1 MILIKTSNYKKGG
14 ISVTKENRKKEDY
27 IKVEKER
34 ISAFEP
40 PTFIMGMILS
50 VLSAI
55 ICMQIIAKVGVT
67 PNTSIIGAIVAMVI
81 SRVPIQSFSKFRSL
95 ERQNLIQTTVSA
107 AGFSAANCGFLA
119 VSVFFVLGE
128 TSFIMPMAIGSLIG
142 VVISIFVVGTIYDSS
157 IFPAEAAWPP
167 GVATAQAIQAGDEGG
182 SKAKRLLQGLVLGAA
197 GSHFGLPAAGIGIV
211 FIANIFSMIALGVG
225 LVIRG
230 YSNILFNGL
239 DLGQTYIPHGIMIG
253 AGIMAL
259 LQSVKSI
266 LGSNKNVEDKPANYT
281 QSNKS
286 TKKNLGVG
294 VGLYL
299 IGAIILAVISGIVSE
314 MSIGKFILWLVW
326 ATFSSIA
333 AMLLVGMAA
342 MQSGWFPGFAITTI
356 FMTIGIFFKFPIVP
370 LALLTGYVS
379 SVGPCFAD
387 MGYDLKT
394 GWILRGN
401 GEDKEYELYGRKQQV
416 IIEIFGGIVGIIVVI
431 LTMNIY
437 FDSNLIPPVSRVFAT
452 TVSAGAD
459 MALMR
464 TLLIWAIPGA
474 ILQLVFGPQKMVGVL
489 FATGLLIDN
498 PIYGVGVLVAVVVR
512 MIFGTEFMEIRDAG
526 LIAGDGLYGFFSA
539 LIKAL
544 V

>member
-1 MILIKTSNYKKGG
+1 MKDQNKDAYVKIP
-14 ISVTKENRKKEDY
+14 
-27 IKVEKER
+27 KER

-40 PTFIMGMILS
+40 QTFILGMVLS

-81 SRVPIQSFSKFRSL
+81 ARVPIQSFLKFRSL

-119 VSVFFVLGE
+119 VSIFFILGE
-128 TSFIMPMAIGSLIG
+128 TSFIMPMAIGSLVG

-182 SKAKRLLQGLVLGAA
+182 SKAKRLLQGLLLGAV

-211 FIANIFSMIALGVG
+211 FIANLFSMIALGVG
-225 LVIRG
+225 LVLRG
-230 YSNILFNGL
+230 YSTAIFGL
-239 DLGQTYIPHGIMIG
+239 DIGATYIPHGVMIG
-253 AGIMAL
+253 AGVMAL
-259 LQSVKSI
+259 LQSLKSI
-266 LGSNKNVEDKPANYT
+266 FGSGKKTEDKAVNYT
-281 QSNKS
+281 QSDEN
-286 TKKNLGVG
+286 TKKNLGIG
-294 VGLYL
+294 VGLFL
-299 IGAIILAVISGIVSE
+299 LGALLLAIVSGIITE
-314 MSIGKFILWLVW
+314 MSIGKFILWLIW

-356 FMTIGIFFKFPIVP
+356 FMTIGIFFKFPVIP
-370 LALLTGYVS
+370 LALLTGYVT

-394 GWILRGN
+394 GWILRGE

-416 IIEIFGGIVGIIVVI
+416 IIEIIGGIIGILVVVF
-431 LTMNIY
+431 TMNIY
-437 FDSNLIPPVSRVFAT
+437 FDSGLMPPVSQVFAT

-459 MALMR
+459 AELMK
-464 TLLIWAIPGA
+464 TLLVWAVPGA
-474 ILQLVFGPQKMVGVL
+474 ILQLIFGPKKMVGVL
-489 FATGLLIDN
+489 FATGLLINN
-498 PIYGVGVLVAVVVR
+498 PIYGIGVLAAVVVR
-512 MIFGTEFMEIRDAG
+512 LIFGTEFMEIRDAG

-539 LIKAL
+539 LVKAMF
-544 V
+544 

>member
-1 MILIKTSNYKKGG
+1 MSGKDH
-14 ISVTKENRKKEDY
+14 KKEEY
-27 IKVEKER
+27 KKVEKER

-40 PTFIMGMILS
+40 PTFILGMVLS

-81 SRVPIQSFSKFRSL
+81 ARIPMQSFSKFRSL

-119 VSVFFVLGE
+119 VSIFFILGE

-182 SKAKRLLQGLVLGAA
+182 SKAKRLLQGLILGAV
-197 GSHFGLPAAGIGIV
+197 GSHFNLPAAGIGIV
-211 FIANIFSMIALGVG
+211 FIANIFSMAGLGIG
-225 LVIRG
+225 LILRG
-230 YSNILFNGL
+230 YSTIIFNGL
-239 DLGQTYIPHGIMIG
+239 DLGTTYIPHGIMIG
-253 AGIMAL
+253 AGVMAL
-259 LQSVKSI
+259 LQSLKSI
-266 LGSNKNVEDKPANYT
+266 FGSSKDDEDKSVNYT
-281 QSNKS
+281 QSDKK
-286 TKKNLGVG
+286 TKRNLGMG
-294 VGLYL
+294 IGLFL
-299 IGAIILAVISGIVSE
+299 LGALVLAIVSGIVTE
-314 MSIGKFILWLVW
+314 MSAGKFILWLIW

-356 FMTIGIFFKFPIVP
+356 FMTIGIFFKFPVIP
-370 LALLTGYVS
+370 LALLTGYVT

-394 GWILRGN
+394 GWILRGE
-401 GEDKEYELYGRKQQV
+401 GKDKEYELYGRKQQV
-416 IIEIFGGIVGIIVVI
+416 IIEIIGGIVGVLVVM

-437 FDSNLIPPVSRVFAT
+437 FGSDLMPPVSRVFAT

-459 MALMR
+459 IDLMR

-474 ILQLVFGPQKMVGVL
+474 VLQLIFGSKKMVGVL
-489 FATGLLIDN
+489 FATGLLINN
-498 PIYGVGVLVAVVVR
+498 PIYGIGVLAAVVVR
-512 MIFGTEFMEIRDAG
+512 LIFGTEFMEIRDAG

-539 LIKAL
+539 LIKAMF
-544 V
+544 